1 MSFFLSSWLW
11 IPGSVSSE
19 TDAFLRFTIAGV
31 ERLQHHMAADRSAQ
45 PEIDERF
52 ASQAPA
58 FSQFSLANSDRD
70 ALQRSG
76 GQQARLLSQA
86 AIWGPDGATYAP
98 AASDVARPGR
108 KRGRRS
114 AADEDAAIKRARA
127 ADSSAMPPPPRR
139 NPSGAIYPSSS
150 HLTSSGAGDLI
161 DPVALSRQSQ
171 LISKANRKPAQPKQR
186 KPWTAHDTR
195 ELIHAVDTYKA
206 KWSTIE
212 RAIKEGHIP
221 FNVPERDQQGLRDKA
236 RLTKVD
242 MLK

>member
-1 MSFFLSSWLW
+1 M
-11 IPGSVSSE
+11 
-19 TDAFLRFTIAGV
+19 RFTFAGV
-31 ERLQHHMAADRSAQ
+31 ERLRQHMAADKSAHQ
-45 PEIDERF
+45 PLDNEDL
-52 ASQAPA
+52 ASHAPSYA
-58 FSQFSLANSDRD
+58 TFSLADSDRD

-76 GQQARLLSQA
+76 GQRARDLSQA
-86 AIWGPDGATYAP
+86 AIYGQDGALF
-98 AASDVARPGR
+98 AAAAADAMRQQGR
-108 KRGRRS
+108 KRGRKS
-114 AADEDAAIKRARA
+114 VTDEDAAAKRARA
-127 ADSSAMPPPPRR
+127 ADSSAMPPPARR
-139 NPSGAIYPSSS
+139 NAGGAMIPAPSMASSV
-150 HLTSSGAGDLI
+150 SGDQI
-161 DPVALSRQSQ
+161 DPVALSQRSQ

-195 ELIHAVDTYKA
+195 ELIQAVDTYKA